1 MQNTIVETN
10 TVTTLANVAIGNN
23 VVALDT
29 ASSKLKSFEER
40 LDQAAIEANV
50 WEQGAYADSN
60 TILYGVFKKA
70 YELYLELT
78 TGDGGSIAVKKQA
91 LKDYMN
97 LKGLSSYWDKPLT
110 QRIIRCVFGNR
121 DRRRISTYHTVLRYI
136 VAKNWSP
143 AEVVAGITAAGGV
156 QEISLGHPAG
166 YVSPKNRAATASAAV
181 SNTSLATI
189 RGENIAQHIDADKH
203 GEKVAAVLTQNA
215 DGTFTVN
222 CIVSSNTAVNATL
235 AAYYGKN
242 KADLVNAATAKS
254 DADKGATADDHLA
267 AAKAA

>member
-1 MQNTIVETN
+1 MQNAIIETN

-40 LDQAAIEANV
+40 LDQVAIEANV
-50 WEQGAYADSN
+50 WEKGAYADSN

-78 TGDGGSIAVKKQA
+78 TGDSGSIAAKKQA

-97 LKGLSSYWDKPLT
+97 LKELSQYWDKPLT
-110 QRIIRCVFGNR
+110 QRIVRCVFGNR

-136 VAKNWSP
+136 VAQNWSP
-143 AEVVAGITAAGGV
+143 ADVVAGITAAGGV

-166 YVSPKNRAATASAAV
+166 YVSPKNRAAVANAAV
-181 SNTSLATI
+181 SEKALATVQSDKL
-189 RGENIAQHIDADKH
+189 ALHIDADKH

-235 AAYYGKN
+235 AAFYSKN
-242 KADLVNAATAKS
+242 KAALAEAAQAKA
-254 DADKGATADDHLA
+254 DADKDAMADDHLA

>member
-1 MQNTIVETN
+1 MQNAIVETN
-10 TVTTLANVAIGNN
+10 TVTTLANVAISNN

-40 LDQAAIEANV
+40 LDQVAIEANV
-50 WEQGAYADSN
+50 WEKGAYADSN

-78 TGDGGSIAVKKQA
+78 TGDSGSIAAKKQA

-97 LKGLSSYWDKPLT
+97 LKELSQYWDKPLT
-110 QRIIRCVFGNR
+110 QRIVRCVFGKR

-136 VAKNWSP
+136 VAQNWSP

-156 QEISLGHPAG
+156 QEISLGHPAN
-166 YVSPKNRAATASAAV
+166 YVSPKNRAAAANAAV
-181 SNTSLATI
+181 SETALATVQ
-189 RGENIAQHIDADKH
+189 GDKLAQHIDADKH

-235 AAYYGKN
+235 AAYYSKN
-242 KADLVNAATAKS
+242 KAALKDAAVANAAS
-254 DADKGATADDHLA
+254 DKAVVAESNLA

>member
-1 MQNTIVETN
+1 MQNAIVETN
-10 TVTTLANVAIGNN
+10 TVTTLANVAVESN
-23 VVALDT
+23 VVALPSVTKTQGMYDRLVRLNT
-29 ASSKLKSFEER
+29 EAS
-40 LDQAAIEANV
+40 A
-50 WEQGAYADSN
+50 WESGAYAN
-60 TILYGVFKKA
+60 ANALLYGLFA
-70 YELYLELT
+70 EARQIHIELT
-78 TGDGGSIAVKKQA
+78 NAQDPDLGAKKQA

-110 QRIIRCVFGNR
+110 QRIIRSVFGNR

-156 QEISLGHPAG
+156 QEISLGHPAS

-189 RGENIAQHIDADKH
+189 SGEKIAQHIDADKH

-215 DGTFTVN
+215 DGTFTIN

-235 AAYYGKN
+235 AAYYSKN
-242 KADLVNAATAKS
+242 KAALKEAGAAEVA
-254 DADKGATADDHLA
+254 ADKQVSAEEHLA